1 MGCILCC
8 FTKKYNQINTNLDTN
23 SNINLNTH
31 NKIYKRPG
39 YKNNNNNKSLNNT
52 IILTDSQIRS
62 YDNILLNNKND
73 KKRKADIYRKWRE
86 NYLDNSGKLYI

>member
-8 FTKKYNQINTNLDTN
+8 FTKKYNPINTNLDTN

-31 NKIYKRPG
+31 NKKYKRPG
-39 YKNNNNNKSLNNT
+39 YKNNNNKSLNNT

-73 KKRKADIYRKWRE
+73 KKRKVDIYRKWRE